1 MLIHDIQLD
10 EKEIKAFCRRHRIAR
25 LSLFGSILRE
35 DFGPQS
41 DADFLV
47 EFQPD
52 RAVSLFDLGG
62 MNMELREFLQRDVD
76 IRTPQDLS
84 GYFRDEIVKS
94 ARLLYDA

>member
-10 EKEIKAFCRRHRIAR
+10 EEEIRAFCRRHGIAR

-41 DADFLV
+41 DVDFLV

-62 MNMELREFLQRDVD
+62 MNMELRELLQRDVD

-84 GYFRDEIVKS
+84 RYFRDEIIKS
-94 ARLLYDA
+94 ARLLYVA